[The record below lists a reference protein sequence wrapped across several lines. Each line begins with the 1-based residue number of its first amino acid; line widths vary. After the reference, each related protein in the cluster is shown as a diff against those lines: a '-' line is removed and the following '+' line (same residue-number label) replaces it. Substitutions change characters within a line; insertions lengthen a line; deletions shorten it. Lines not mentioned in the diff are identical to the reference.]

1 MEIKKVL
8 RPTLIGLALLL
19 ISLIITGIVGVSD
32 LITGGTAELYGHE
45 FKYGFMNAINN
56 YWLIWR
62 PGRLGHEIA
71 YIGQVI
77 FFIAI
82 TLTITLI
89 VMSIVKKKYIIIAP
103 ALVMGASIAYLPFLL
118 ILAVPMAQIGAL
130 RAIPMALLS
139 GVTGL
144 TLFAIYFEILA
155 SKELLKDS
163 MKLLDKAAG
172 EQPKEE
178 PKEEQPAEEQ
188 APAGL
193 SEEQVREIVEQY
205 MKEHVDELHVPGEP
219 VFVVEPEDEEEEEPV
234 EEPEDEPEEEQPV
247 EEQPQEEPQE
257 EPAPEEPEEQPEEE
271 EADDEEEEEDEEEGE
286 GEEAPADDNAPA
298 GLNIKGKRRRASFE
312 TRLKNSEFDL
322 RHKYYDLRDYI
333 KWYGLRNR
341 ISIPGDTFSYKRQ
354 RYVFITIVG
363 KHIRVYLNLD
373 PNDYADST
381 IPVEPALA
389 KKYEDL
395 PCLLRV
401 KSDLS
406 YRRAKK
412 LVDDVMQKIG
422 MDKPDEDEPK
432 ETQKVD

>member
-1 MEIKKVL
+1 METKKVL
-8 RPTLIGLALLL
+8 RPTLIGFALLL
-19 ISLIITGIVGVSD
+19 LSLIITGIVGVTD
-32 LITGGTAELYGHE
+32 LINGGSAELYGHT
-45 FKYGFMNAINN
+45 FNYGFMNAINN

-62 PGRLGHEIA
+62 PGLLHHEVA
-71 YIGQVI
+71 YVGQVL
-77 FFIAI
+77 FFVAI

-89 VMSIVKKKYIIIAP
+89 VMSIVKKKFIFIVP
-103 ALVMGASIAYLPFLL
+103 ALVMGAAIAYLPFIL
-118 ILAVPMAQIGAL
+118 ILAVPMAQLGVL
-130 RAIPMALLS
+130 RAAAMALLS

-144 TLFAIYFEILA
+144 TIFAIYFEILA
-155 SKELLKDS
+155 TKQMLKDS

-172 EQPKEE
+172 EE
-178 PKEEQPAEEQ
+178 PKEEKPAEQ
-188 APAGL
+188 VVAGL

-205 MKEHVDELHVPGEP
+205 LKEHVDELHVPGEP
-219 VFVVEPEDEEEEEPV
+219 VVVVSDEEPEEV
-234 EEPEDEPEEEQPV
+234 EEPEDEPEEQPAEEPV
-247 EEQPQEEPQE
+247 EEPVEEPKEEQPAE
-257 EPAPEEPEEQPEEE
+257 EPAEEPVEEE
-271 EADDEEEEEDEEEGE
+271 EADEDEEEDEEEGD
-286 GEEAPADDNAPA
+286 EEQPADSNLPA

-312 TRLKNSEFDL
+312 TRLNNSEFDL

-354 RYVFITIVG
+354 RYVFVTIVG
-363 KHIRVYLNLD
+363 KHIRVYLGLD

-381 IPVEPALA
+381 IPVEPATA

-422 MDKPDEDEPK
+422 IDKPDEDEPK
-432 ETQKVD
+432 ETQKDE